1 MAKRP
6 TYEKDIQGGI
16 NRFDERDM
24 VFARQD
30 LIRYFGIDSDQ
41 YHQYFTEHPDAAKFH
56 TQLSKKTPLG
66 GLNPTDAPMFRA
78 QFNLIDLIGTESMVD
93 GEPAKKRMDF
103 SPDRAYRK
111 IKETARVYGADIV
124 GVGPL
129 RQEWTYSH
137 IGTTGGDQTGYKP
150 WGTRIDLSAHA
161 SAIAMGFHMN
171 LDLLKTAPYFPT
183 MLATAQAYAQ
193 SAWAAVRVADYIRQ
207 LGYSAR
213 AHHFSNY
220 QVLVVPVAV
229 DCGLGELSRA
239 GFLLTKEYGS
249 GVRLSVVTTDMPLA
263 YDEPIDIGVQSFCEQ
278 CLICAEEC
286 PSGAIPLGEKT
297 LHNGV
302 MKWKLDEQKCY
313 SYWHVNGT
321 DCGICAVVCPWTKP
335 HTLFH
340 QMNAEI
346 ASVKGPHQRLM
357 AWAERAVYGRYKPTP
372 PPDYI
377 DFPPKKNNKN

>member
-1 MAKRP
+1 MAKKP
-6 TYEKDIQGGI
+6 TYVEDIQGDI

-24 VFARQD
+24 IFARQD
-30 LIRYFGIDSDQ
+30 LIRFFGVESEQ
-41 YHQYFTEHPDAAKFH
+41 YHQYFTDHPDAAKFH
-56 TQLSKKTPLG
+56 IQMSKKMPLG
-66 GLNPTDAPMFRA
+66 GLNPSAAPMFRA
-78 QFNLIDLIGTESMVD
+78 QFKLIDLICTELIVD
-93 GEPAKKRMDF
+93 GEPEKTKKDF
-103 SPDRAYRK
+103 SPDRANQK
-111 IKETARVYGADIV
+111 VKETARIYGADLV

-137 IGTTGGDQTGYKP
+137 VGSTDGDQPGYKQ
-150 WGTRIDLSAHA
+150 WGTQINLGAHTN
-161 SAIAMGFHMN
+161 AIAMGFCMD
-171 LDLLKTAPYFPT
+171 LDLLKSAPYFPT
-183 MLATAQAYAQ
+183 ILASAQAYAH
-193 SAWAAVRVADYIRQ
+193 SAWAAVRVAGYIRQ

-239 GFLLTKEYGS
+239 GYLLTKEYGL

-263 YDEPIDIGVQSFCEQ
+263 YDKPIDIGVQSFCEQ

-286 PSGAIPLGEKT
+286 PSGAIPLGGKT

-302 MKWKLDEQKCY
+302 IKWKLDQQKCY

-321 DCGICAVVCPWTKP
+321 DCGICMAVCPWTKP
-335 HTLFH
+335 RTLFH
-340 QMNAEI
+340 RMSAEI
-346 ASVKGPHQRLM
+346 ASVKGPHQRFM

-372 PPDYI
+372 PPDYL
-377 DFPPKKNNKN
+377 DQEES